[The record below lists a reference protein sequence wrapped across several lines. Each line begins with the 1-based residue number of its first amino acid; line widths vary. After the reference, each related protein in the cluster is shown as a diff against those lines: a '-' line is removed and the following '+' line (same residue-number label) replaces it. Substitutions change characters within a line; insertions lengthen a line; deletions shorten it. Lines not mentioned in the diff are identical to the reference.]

1 MGARRRDARGP
12 SEDDPAVSGLQQF
25 DYGNWSVRT
34 FVAADGQPWFVAAD
48 VCAALGFANRGQAL
62 ATHVDPV
69 DRGVH
74 PVDTPGGTQNAVVIN
89 ESGLYALAFGS
100 RLETA
105 RTFKRWVTSEVLPAL
120 RTTGGYQLPTAHAEP
135 AMPSYKDALRG
146 WADAI
151 ERAEQAEHQVVE
163 LAPAADA
170 WQSLEAT
177 PGDMSIRDAA
187 QWLSNDP
194 AISVGSVKL
203 MAELRRL
210 GWVDAKNV
218 PYQSQITAGRM
229 RRKSSTY
236 IDPFGEEQVSI
247 TARLTVKGV
256 RDLHRRLGGS
266 QLPALALVSG
276 GSL

>member
-1 MGARRRDARGP
+1 M
-12 SEDDPAVSGLQQF
+12 SGLQQF

-105 RTFKRWVTSEVLPAL
+105 RTFKRWVTS
-120 RTTGGYQLPTAHAEP
+120 
-135 AMPSYKDALRG
+135 D
-146 WADAI
+146 
-151 ERAEQAEHQVVE
+151 
-163 LAPAADA
+163 
-170 WQSLEAT
+170 
-177 PGDMSIRDAA
+177 
-187 QWLSNDP
+187 DP

>member
-1 MGARRRDARGP
+1 MTAAASQNQP
-12 SEDDPAVSGLQQF
+12 PATSP
-25 DYGNWSVRT
+25 T
-34 FVAADGQPWFVAAD
+34 AADTFAWVDAAQS
-48 VCAALGFANRGQAL
+48 FAEHRA
-62 ATHVDPV
+62 
-69 DRGVH
+69 
-74 PVDTPGGTQNAVVIN
+74 
-89 ESGLYALAFGS
+89 
-100 RLETA
+100 RLE
-105 RTFKRWVTSEVLPAL
+105 
-120 RTTGGYQLPTAHAEP
+120 H
-135 AMPSYKDALRG
+135 
-146 WADAI
+146 
-151 ERAEQAEHQVVE
+151 
-163 LAPAADA
+163 
-170 WQSLEAT
+170 
-177 PGDMSIRDAA
+177 DAA